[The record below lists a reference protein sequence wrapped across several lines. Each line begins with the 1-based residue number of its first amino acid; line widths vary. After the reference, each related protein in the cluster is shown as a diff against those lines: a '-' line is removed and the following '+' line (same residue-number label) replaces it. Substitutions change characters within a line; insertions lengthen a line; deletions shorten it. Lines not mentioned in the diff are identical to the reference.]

1 MPWLG
6 YDYSGNQG
14 VEGKMF
20 LPKFGF
26 RKQKVKLDKNVKKE
40 IGDVVRQELTP
51 FMTREQLEEYLN
63 RIRNDERK
71 MKLWQSLSKQKR
83 IKLLKYVQ
91 LKKGEQHGKK

>member
-1 MPWLG
+1 
-6 YDYSGNQG
+6 
-14 VEGKMF
+14 MF

-26 RKQKVKLDKNVKKE
+26 RKQKAKLDKNVKKE